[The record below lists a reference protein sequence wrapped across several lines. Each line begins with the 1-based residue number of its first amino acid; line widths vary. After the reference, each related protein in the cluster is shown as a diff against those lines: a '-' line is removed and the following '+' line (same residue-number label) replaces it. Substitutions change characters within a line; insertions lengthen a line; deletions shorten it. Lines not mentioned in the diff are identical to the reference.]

1 MICNPSY
8 KKVRLIKPGDLQ
20 SPLSETIYI
29 SASPDMSFITPRQ
42 PSHTPLG
49 VPTDL
54 QSVVKKGSTYQTWGF
69 VIPLIHKILQIE
81 LLVLH

>member
-8 KKVRLIKPGDLQ
+8 KKVRLIKPEDLQ

-29 SASPDMSFITPRQ
+29 PPHRICRSSPRQ

-69 VIPLIHKILQIE
+69 AIPLIHKILQLE

>member
-1 MICNPSY
+1 MICNPLY
-8 KKVRLIKPGDLQ
+8 KKVRLIKPEDLQ

-29 SASPDMSFITPRQ
+29 PPHRICRSSPRQ

-69 VIPLIHKILQIE
+69 VIPLIHKILLLE

>member
-1 MICNPSY
+1 MQKFEKPSNLPLLNNKTIPPRRICRS
-8 KKVRLIKPGDLQ
+8 
-20 SPLSETIYI
+20 S
-29 SASPDMSFITPRQ
+29 PRQ